1 MPHPA
6 PAVVLQQEYPDPIG
20 QVWAAL
26 TESDRLAPW
35 IGTHSGG
42 GAPGGTVE
50 FTMTGEVD
58 AGGEVAEPVT
68 VTVVE
73 CVPPRRLVVDFPETD
88 ERTWRVALTLAPQAG
103 GTILR
108 FEQPMPTGSTRRT
121 SRPAGAGT
129 WTASGP
135 PCAAGPCRP
144 GRTTCPRAEPP
155 AAGRGTSPVGCRVAR
170 PGGAAVSSGWAR
182 RRARV
187 GRGSAG
193 MRRRPRPT
201 CGRHADD
208 RAR

>member
-35 IGTHSGG
+35 IGTHTGG

-103 GTILR
+103 GTILS
-108 FEQPMPTGSTRRT
+108 FEQPMPDGLDPADVEAGWRWYLDRLGATLRGGPMPAWADYL
-121 SRPAGAGT
+121 PAG
-129 WTASGP
+129 
-135 PCAAGPCRP
+135 
-144 GRTTCPRAEPP
+144 
-155 AAGRGTSPVGCRVAR
+155 
-170 PGGAAVSSGWAR
+170 
-182 RRARV
+182 
-187 GRGSAG
+187 
-193 MRRRPRPT
+193 
-201 CGRHADD
+201 
-208 RAR
+208 